1 MLPIDESV
9 SKKMFEYLD
18 GSKDFLL
25 ETAPDFFREVAAY
38 GVWYNGTVIVLK
50 LIIILLCW
58 KFILKCGDE
67 GKKSI
72 DKDDDAMASFCAVG
86 IIFLGVIGLCVFGD
100 IFSSVKQFTMAL
112 FAPKLYIFSQLK
124 G

>member
-1 MLPIDESV
+1 MNDQV
-9 SKKMFEYLD
+9 AKKMLEYID

-38 GVWYNGTVIVLK
+38 GVWYNGIVVVLK
-50 LIIILLCW
+50 IVICVVCW
-58 KFILKCGDE
+58 KCVKKLTDNAKKAIDE
-67 GKKSI
+67 NEDHIATGLVF
-72 DKDDDAMASFCAVG
+72 A
-86 IIFLGVIGLCVFGD
+86 IIAFGVIGLCAFAD
-100 IFSSVKQFTMAL
+100 IFSSVKEFTMAL